1 MKNPQNPKCQC
12 VYRWKMFLCTILARL
27 TRQRLP
33 KENLRCSPYLK
44 YPLYHTIF
52 YQVEEGDLLTLLNVY
67 YAFHNRG
74 GSDWSKAKHWCAG
87 HFLRYKA
94 LKRFELSMYYVHE
107 L

>member
-1 MKNPQNPKCQC
+1 M
-12 VYRWKMFLCTILARL
+12 
-27 TRQRLP
+27 
-33 KENLRCSPYLK
+33 K
-44 YPLYHTIF
+44 YPRYHTIL

-94 LKRFELSMYYVHE
+94 LKRFELSIMFMSCDNVFQGHRFKGTVV
-107 L
+107 

>member
-1 MKNPQNPKCQC
+1 MCVQVENVFVYNPGQADKAKIAKRKFEVLLSLLEIPTLSHQ
-12 VYRWKMFLCTILARL
+12 
-27 TRQRLP
+27 
-33 KENLRCSPYLK
+33 
-44 YPLYHTIF
+44 F

-94 LKRFELSMYYVHE
+94 LKRFEISIVYA
-107 L
+107 

>member
-1 MKNPQNPKCQC
+1 
-12 VYRWKMFLCTILARL
+12 MFLCTILARL

-33 KENLRCSPYLK
+33 KENLRCCPYLK
-44 YPLYHTIF
+44 YPLNHTIF
-52 YQVEEGDLLTLLNVY
+52 NQVEEGDLLTLLNVY

-94 LKRFELSMYYVHE
+94 LKRFELSY